1 MQHCVYNRISVTS
14 GVIETLPFA
23 EVDGLRFKAIL
34 RKGGYD
40 GETAL
45 LIVNRW
51 NYISARVAGAQ
62 TIRYFYTVPTV
73 EGAL

>member
-1 MQHCVYNRISVTS
+1 MQHTHYNRIAVAS

-23 EVDGLRFKAIL
+23 EVDGKRFQSTL

-51 NYISARVAGAQ
+51 NYISARQPG
-62 TIRYFYTVPTV
+62 TIKYFYTVPTV

>member
-51 NYISARVAGAQ
+51 NYISARQPQA
-62 TIRYFYTVPTV
+62 IRYFYTVPTV